1 MQLILWFWLR
11 ILAFIALHTSVA
23 RLILWFTHL
32 MAI

>member
-11 ILAFIALHTSVA
+11 ILAFIALHTSVP
-23 RLILWFTHL
+23 RLILWFTHS